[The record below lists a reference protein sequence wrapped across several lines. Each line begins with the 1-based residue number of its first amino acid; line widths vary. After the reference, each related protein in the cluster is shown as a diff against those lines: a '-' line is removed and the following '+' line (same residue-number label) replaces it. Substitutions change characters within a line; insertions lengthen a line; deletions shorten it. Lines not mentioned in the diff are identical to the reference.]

1 MVSSG
6 SFRSRLKIDSYWAR
20 ELPFWKSVR
29 PVPRIKSVS
38 PVKTRSP
45 IR

>member
-6 SFRSRLKIDSYWAR
+6 SFRSRLKIESYCAR
-20 ELPFWKSVR
+20 ALPFWKSVR
-29 PVPRIKSVS
+29 PVPRINSVS